1 MSLPKKV
8 SDLPMDV
15 ILDSIADG
23 VFTIDM
29 DKNITS
35 FNKAAERI
43 TGISRR
49 HAIGKKCFDI
59 FHASICQSA
68 CALEKTLKTGR
79 EIIDLP
85 VNVLN
90 SEGTTVPVSI
100 STAVLKDRRGGVIGG
115 VETFRDL
122 SSLEELRKEISKQYT
137 FKDIISKNY
146 EIQKIFDVLPDIAES
161 DSTVL
166 IQGPSGSGK
175 STLMNALAGLY
186 KPASGTIRVRGELVS
201 FNSPRDAI
209 LKGIGMVHQHFTL
222 VDVFDG
228 LHNIILGMEGH
239 GLFSKI
245 DVEKAKEKLQKLMDE
260 LNFQV
265 PLDVPV
271 ENLPVGVQQRIEI
284 LKTLYRDVDVLILDE
299 PTAVLT
305 PIEVKE
311 LFDVLRKLKSQGTT
325 IIFISH
331 KLREVMEITDR
342 VTVLRKGEVIGTVN
356 TSETSPKE
364 LAKMMVGREV
374 VLRIEKPPKEAGK
387 PVLEVKDLWVKGD
400 RGEDAVKGLT
410 FEVRAGEIFGIAGV
424 EGNGQTE
431 LIEAISGLRKI
442 EKGKVILNGKDI
454 TGRPPRELY
463 ALGVAHIP
471 EDRIHMGLITEMSVA
486 ENSILGLHWRKNFR
500 GPLGLI
506 RWDKVKE
513 HSAKLVR
520 DFEVV
525 VPGID
530 APVKSL
536 SGGNQQKLIVGRELA
551 KDPKIIIASQP
562 TRGLDIGAA
571 QYIRDIL
578 VDMRN
583 KGRAI
588 LLVSADLDEV
598 LALSDRVAIM
608 YEGRFM
614 AVAEPEELDRERIGM
629 LMGGVEV
636 GEKA

>member
-1 MSLPKKV
+1 MEEVPIIEMKGIVKVYPDGTKALKGVDFSVKKGEIHG
-8 SDLPMDV
+8 LLGGNGAGKTTLMK
-15 ILDSIADG
+15 ILSG
-23 VFTIDM
+23 MLHPT
-29 DKNITS
+29 
-35 FNKAAERI
+35 
-43 TGISRR
+43 
-49 HAIGKKCFDI
+49 
-59 FHASICQSA
+59 
-68 CALEKTLKTGR
+68 
-79 EIIDLP
+79 
-85 VNVLN
+85 
-90 SEGTTVPVSI
+90 EG
-100 STAVLKDRRGGVIGG
+100 
-115 VETFRDL
+115 
-122 SSLEELRKEISKQYT
+122 
-137 FKDIISKNY
+137 
-146 EIQKIFDVLPDIAES
+146 KIFVN
-161 DSTVL
+161 
-166 IQGPSGSGK
+166 GK
-175 STLMNALAGLY
+175 EVRFKSPADALA
-186 KPASGTIRVRGELVS
+186 
-201 FNSPRDAI
+201 N
-209 LKGIGMVHQHFTL
+209 GIGMVHQHFTL

-271 ENLPVGVQQRIEI
+271 EKLPVGVQQRIEI

-311 LFDVLRKLKSQGTT
+311 LFEVLRKLKSQGKT

-342 VTVLRKGEVIGTVN
+342 VTVLRKGELIGTVN
-356 TSETSPKE
+356 TRETTPKE

-374 VLRIEKPPKEAGK
+374 VLKIEKPPKEAGK

-431 LIEAISGLRKI
+431 LIEAISGLRKV

-463 ALGVAHIP
+463 DLGVAHIP
-471 EDRIHMGLITEMSVA
+471 EDRIHMGLVIEMSVA
-486 ENSILGLHWRKNFR
+486 ENSILGLHWRKAFR

-513 HSAKLVR
+513 HAAKLVR
-520 DFEVV
+520 DFEVS
-525 VPGID
+525 VPSIE
-530 APVKSL
+530 APAKSL
-536 SGGNQQKLIVGRELA
+536 SGGNQQKLIVAREVS
-551 KDPKIIIASQP
+551 KEPEFIIASQP
-562 TRGLDIGAA
+562 TRGVDVASTE
-571 QYIRDIL
+571 YIRNYLIKL
-578 VDMRN
+578 RN
-583 KGRAI
+583 ENKAV

-598 LALSDRVAIM
+598 LQLSDRMAII
-608 YEGRFM
+608 YEGKF
-614 AVAEPEELDRERIGM
+614 VGIVKPEEVTEEQIGLM
-629 LMGGVEV
+629 MGGIKNES
-636 GEKA
+636 

>member
-1 MSLPKKV
+1 MEEVPIIEMKGIVKVYPDGTKALKGVDFSVKKGEIHG
-8 SDLPMDV
+8 LLGENGAGKTTLMK
-15 ILDSIADG
+15 ILSG
-23 VFTIDM
+23 MLHPT
-29 DKNITS
+29 
-35 FNKAAERI
+35 
-43 TGISRR
+43 
-49 HAIGKKCFDI
+49 
-59 FHASICQSA
+59 
-68 CALEKTLKTGR
+68 
-79 EIIDLP
+79 
-85 VNVLN
+85 
-90 SEGTTVPVSI
+90 EG
-100 STAVLKDRRGGVIGG
+100 
-115 VETFRDL
+115 
-122 SSLEELRKEISKQYT
+122 
-137 FKDIISKNY
+137 
-146 EIQKIFDVLPDIAES
+146 KIFVN
-161 DSTVL
+161 
-166 IQGPSGSGK
+166 GK
-175 STLMNALAGLY
+175 EVRFKSPADALA
-186 KPASGTIRVRGELVS
+186 
-201 FNSPRDAI
+201 N
-209 LKGIGMVHQHFTL
+209 GIGMVHQHFTL

-271 ENLPVGVQQRIEI
+271 EKLPVGVQQRIEI

-311 LFDVLRKLKSQGTT
+311 LFEVLRKLKSQGKT

-342 VTVLRKGEVIGTVN
+342 VTVLRKGELIGTVN
-356 TSETSPKE
+356 TRETTPKE

-374 VLRIEKPPKEAGK
+374 VLKIEKPPKEAGK

-431 LIEAISGLRKI
+431 LIEAISGLRKV

-463 ALGVAHIP
+463 DLGVAHIP
-471 EDRIHMGLITEMSVA
+471 EDRIHMGLVTEMSVA
-486 ENSILGLHWRKNFR
+486 ENSILGLHWRKAFR

-513 HSAKLVR
+513 HAAKLVR
-520 DFEVV
+520 DFEVS
-525 VPGID
+525 VPSIE
-530 APVKSL
+530 APAKSL
-536 SGGNQQKLIVGRELA
+536 SGGNQQKLIVAREVS
-551 KDPKIIIASQP
+551 KEPEFIIASQP
-562 TRGLDIGAA
+562 TRGVDVASTE
-571 QYIRDIL
+571 YIRNYLIKL
-578 VDMRN
+578 RN
-583 KGRAI
+583 ENKAV

-598 LALSDRVAIM
+598 LQLSDRMAII
-608 YEGRFM
+608 YEGKF
-614 AVAEPEELDRERIGM
+614 VGIVKPEEVTEEQIGLM
-629 LMGGVEV
+629 MGGIKNES
-636 GEKA
+636 

>member
-1 MSLPKKV
+1 MEEVPIIEMKGIVKVYPDGTKALKGVDFSVKKGEIHG
-8 SDLPMDV
+8 LLGENGAGKTTLMK
-15 ILDSIADG
+15 ILSG
-23 VFTIDM
+23 MLHPT
-29 DKNITS
+29 
-35 FNKAAERI
+35 
-43 TGISRR
+43 
-49 HAIGKKCFDI
+49 
-59 FHASICQSA
+59 
-68 CALEKTLKTGR
+68 
-79 EIIDLP
+79 
-85 VNVLN
+85 
-90 SEGTTVPVSI
+90 EG
-100 STAVLKDRRGGVIGG
+100 
-115 VETFRDL
+115 
-122 SSLEELRKEISKQYT
+122 
-137 FKDIISKNY
+137 
-146 EIQKIFDVLPDIAES
+146 KIFVN
-161 DSTVL
+161 
-166 IQGPSGSGK
+166 GK
-175 STLMNALAGLY
+175 EVRFKSPADALA
-186 KPASGTIRVRGELVS
+186 
-201 FNSPRDAI
+201 N
-209 LKGIGMVHQHFTL
+209 GIGMVHQHFTL

-271 ENLPVGVQQRIEI
+271 EKLPVGVQQRIEI

-311 LFDVLRKLKSQGTT
+311 LFEVLRKLKSQGKT

-342 VTVLRKGEVIGTVN
+342 VTVLRKGELIGTVN
-356 TSETSPKE
+356 TRETTPKE

-374 VLRIEKPPKEAGK
+374 VLKIEKPPKEAGK

-431 LIEAISGLRKI
+431 LIEAISGLRKV

-463 ALGVAHIP
+463 DLGMAHIP
-471 EDRIHMGLITEMSVA
+471 EDRIHMGLVIEMSVA
-486 ENSILGLHWRKNFR
+486 ENSILGLHWRKAFR

-513 HSAKLVR
+513 HAAKLVR
-520 DFEVV
+520 DFEVS
-525 VPGID
+525 VPSIE
-530 APVKSL
+530 APAKSL
-536 SGGNQQKLIVGRELA
+536 SGGNQQKLIVAREVS
-551 KDPKIIIASQP
+551 KEPEFIIASQP
-562 TRGLDIGAA
+562 TRGVDVASTE
-571 QYIRDIL
+571 YIRNYLIKL
-578 VDMRN
+578 RN
-583 KGRAI
+583 ENKAV

-598 LALSDRVAIM
+598 LQLSDRMAII
-608 YEGRFM
+608 YEGKF
-614 AVAEPEELDRERIGM
+614 VGIVKPEEVTEEQIGLM
-629 LMGGVEV
+629 MGGIKNES
-636 GEKA
+636 

>member
-1 MSLPKKV
+1 MEEVPIIEMKGIVKIYPDGTKALKGVDFSVKKGEIHG
-8 SDLPMDV
+8 LLGENGAGKTTLMK
-15 ILDSIADG
+15 ILSG
-23 VFTIDM
+23 MLHPT
-29 DKNITS
+29 
-35 FNKAAERI
+35 
-43 TGISRR
+43 
-49 HAIGKKCFDI
+49 
-59 FHASICQSA
+59 
-68 CALEKTLKTGR
+68 
-79 EIIDLP
+79 
-85 VNVLN
+85 
-90 SEGTTVPVSI
+90 EG
-100 STAVLKDRRGGVIGG
+100 
-115 VETFRDL
+115 
-122 SSLEELRKEISKQYT
+122 
-137 FKDIISKNY
+137 
-146 EIQKIFDVLPDIAES
+146 KIFVN
-161 DSTVL
+161 
-166 IQGPSGSGK
+166 GK
-175 STLMNALAGLY
+175 EVRFKSPADALA
-186 KPASGTIRVRGELVS
+186 
-201 FNSPRDAI
+201 N
-209 LKGIGMVHQHFTL
+209 GIGMVHQHFTL

-271 ENLPVGVQQRIEI
+271 EKLPVGVQQRIEI

-311 LFDVLRKLKSQGTT
+311 LFEVLRKLKSQGKT

-342 VTVLRKGEVIGTVN
+342 VTVLRKGELIGTVN
-356 TSETSPKE
+356 TRETTPKE

-374 VLRIEKPPKEAGK
+374 VLKIEKPPKEAGK

-431 LIEAISGLRKI
+431 LIEAISGLRKV

-463 ALGVAHIP
+463 DLGMAHIP
-471 EDRIHMGLITEMSVA
+471 EDRIHMGLVIEMSVA
-486 ENSILGLHWRKNFR
+486 ENSILGLHWRKAFR

-513 HSAKLVR
+513 HAAKLVR
-520 DFEVV
+520 DFEVS
-525 VPGID
+525 VPSIE
-530 APVKSL
+530 APAKSL
-536 SGGNQQKLIVGRELA
+536 SGGNQQKLIVAREVS
-551 KDPKIIIASQP
+551 KEPEFIIASQP
-562 TRGLDIGAA
+562 TRGVDVASTE
-571 QYIRDIL
+571 YIRNYLIKL
-578 VDMRN
+578 RN
-583 KGRAI
+583 ENKAV

-598 LALSDRVAIM
+598 LQLSDRMAII
-608 YEGRFM
+608 YEGKF
-614 AVAEPEELDRERIGM
+614 VGIVKPEEVTEEQIGLM
-629 LMGGVEV
+629 MGGIKNES
-636 GEKA
+636 

>member
-1 MSLPKKV
+1 MEEVPIIEMKGIVKIYPDGTKALKGVDFSVKKGEIHG
-8 SDLPMDV
+8 LLGENGAGKTTLMK
-15 ILDSIADG
+15 ILSG
-23 VFTIDM
+23 MLQPT
-29 DKNITS
+29 
-35 FNKAAERI
+35 
-43 TGISRR
+43 
-49 HAIGKKCFDI
+49 
-59 FHASICQSA
+59 
-68 CALEKTLKTGR
+68 
-79 EIIDLP
+79 
-85 VNVLN
+85 
-90 SEGTTVPVSI
+90 EG
-100 STAVLKDRRGGVIGG
+100 
-115 VETFRDL
+115 
-122 SSLEELRKEISKQYT
+122 
-137 FKDIISKNY
+137 
-146 EIQKIFDVLPDIAES
+146 KIFVN
-161 DSTVL
+161 
-166 IQGPSGSGK
+166 GK
-175 STLMNALAGLY
+175 EVRFKSPADALA
-186 KPASGTIRVRGELVS
+186 
-201 FNSPRDAI
+201 N
-209 LKGIGMVHQHFTL
+209 GIGMVHQHFTL

-271 ENLPVGVQQRIEI
+271 EHLPVGVQQRIEI

-311 LFDVLRKLKSQGTT
+311 LFDVLRKLKSQGKT

-331 KLREVMEITDR
+331 KLREVMEITER
-342 VTVLRKGEVIGTVN
+342 VTVLRKGEIIGTVN

-463 ALGVAHIP
+463 DLGVAHIP
-471 EDRIHMGLITEMSVA
+471 EDRIHMGLVTEMTVA

-506 RWDKVKE
+506 KWD
-513 HSAKLVR
+513 
-520 DFEVV
+520 
-525 VPGID
+525 
-530 APVKSL
+530 
-536 SGGNQQKLIVGRELA
+536 
-551 KDPKIIIASQP
+551 
-562 TRGLDIGAA
+562 
-571 QYIRDIL
+571 
-578 VDMRN
+578 
-583 KGRAI
+583 
-588 LLVSADLDEV
+588 
-598 LALSDRVAIM
+598 
-608 YEGRFM
+608 
-614 AVAEPEELDRERIGM
+614 
-629 LMGGVEV
+629 
-636 GEKA
+636 

>member
-1 MSLPKKV
+1 MEEVPIIEMKGIVKVYPDGTKALKGVDFSVKKGEIHG
-8 SDLPMDV
+8 LLGENGAGKTTLMK
-15 ILDSIADG
+15 ILSG
-23 VFTIDM
+23 MLHPT
-29 DKNITS
+29 
-35 FNKAAERI
+35 
-43 TGISRR
+43 
-49 HAIGKKCFDI
+49 
-59 FHASICQSA
+59 
-68 CALEKTLKTGR
+68 
-79 EIIDLP
+79 
-85 VNVLN
+85 
-90 SEGTTVPVSI
+90 EG
-100 STAVLKDRRGGVIGG
+100 
-115 VETFRDL
+115 
-122 SSLEELRKEISKQYT
+122 
-137 FKDIISKNY
+137 
-146 EIQKIFDVLPDIAES
+146 KIFVN
-161 DSTVL
+161 
-166 IQGPSGSGK
+166 GK
-175 STLMNALAGLY
+175 EVRFKSPADALA
-186 KPASGTIRVRGELVS
+186 
-201 FNSPRDAI
+201 N
-209 LKGIGMVHQHFTL
+209 GIGMVHQHFTL

-311 LFDVLRKLKSQGTT
+311 LFEVLRKLKSQGKT

-342 VTVLRKGEVIGTVN
+342 VTVLRKGELIGTVN
-356 TSETSPKE
+356 TRETTPKE

-374 VLRIEKPPKEAGK
+374 VLKIEKPPKEAGK

-431 LIEAISGLRKI
+431 LIEAISGLRKV

-463 ALGVAHIP
+463 DLGMAHIP
-471 EDRIHMGLITEMSVA
+471 EDRIHMGLVIEMSVA
-486 ENSILGLHWRKNFR
+486 ENSILGLHWRKAFR

-513 HSAKLVR
+513 HAAKLVR
-520 DFEVV
+520 DFEVS
-525 VPGID
+525 VPSIE
-530 APVKSL
+530 APAKSL
-536 SGGNQQKLIVGRELA
+536 SGGNQQKLIVAREVS
-551 KDPKIIIASQP
+551 KEPEFIIASQP
-562 TRGLDIGAA
+562 TRGVDVASTE
-571 QYIRDIL
+571 YIRNYLIKL
-578 VDMRN
+578 RN
-583 KGRAI
+583 ENKAV

-598 LALSDRVAIM
+598 LQLSDRMAII
-608 YEGRFM
+608 YEGKF
-614 AVAEPEELDRERIGM
+614 VGIVKPEEVTEEQIGLM
-629 LMGGVEV
+629 MGGIKNES
-636 GEKA
+636 

>member
-1 MSLPKKV
+1 MEEVPIIEMKGIVKVYPDGTKALKGVDFSVKKGEIHG
-8 SDLPMDV
+8 LLGENGAGKTTLMK
-15 ILDSIADG
+15 ILSG
-23 VFTIDM
+23 MLHPT
-29 DKNITS
+29 
-35 FNKAAERI
+35 
-43 TGISRR
+43 
-49 HAIGKKCFDI
+49 
-59 FHASICQSA
+59 
-68 CALEKTLKTGR
+68 
-79 EIIDLP
+79 
-85 VNVLN
+85 
-90 SEGTTVPVSI
+90 EG
-100 STAVLKDRRGGVIGG
+100 
-115 VETFRDL
+115 
-122 SSLEELRKEISKQYT
+122 
-137 FKDIISKNY
+137 
-146 EIQKIFDVLPDIAES
+146 KIFVN
-161 DSTVL
+161 
-166 IQGPSGSGK
+166 GK
-175 STLMNALAGLY
+175 EVRFKSPADALA
-186 KPASGTIRVRGELVS
+186 
-201 FNSPRDAI
+201 N
-209 LKGIGMVHQHFTL
+209 GIGMVHQHFTL

-271 ENLPVGVQQRIEI
+271 EKLPVGVQQRIEI

-311 LFDVLRKLKSQGTT
+311 LFEVLRKLKSQGKT

-331 KLREVMEITDR
+331 KLREVMEIPDR

-387 PVLEVKDLWVKGD
+387 PVLEVKNLWVKGD

-431 LIEAISGLRKI
+431 LIEAISGLRKV

-463 ALGVAHIP
+463 DLGMAHIP
-471 EDRIHMGLITEMSVA
+471 EDRIHMGLVTEMSVA
-486 ENSILGLHWRKNFR
+486 ENSILGLHWRETFR

-513 HSAKLVR
+513 HAAKLVR
-520 DFEVV
+520 DFEVS
-525 VPGID
+525 VPSIE
-530 APVKSL
+530 APAKSL
-536 SGGNQQKLIVGRELA
+536 SGGNQQKLIVAREVS
-551 KDPKIIIASQP
+551 KEPEFIIASQP
-562 TRGLDIGAA
+562 TRGVDVASTE
-571 QYIRDIL
+571 YIRNYLIKL
-578 VDMRN
+578 RN
-583 KGRAI
+583 ENKAV

-598 LALSDRVAIM
+598 LQLSDRMAII
-608 YEGRFM
+608 YEGKF
-614 AVAEPEELDRERIGM
+614 VGIVKPEEVTEEQIGLM
-629 LMGGVEV
+629 MGGIKNES
-636 GEKA
+636 